1 MHVLVAHNDI
11 QILALIFKAM
21 QREVNKMEAKQ
32 NNKLST
38 KKSSYEYTLSSEF
51 PIMGFLV
58 KVFFIKE
65 KKSSYT
71 VYTSFYTE
79 VNSKH
84 RVPGIRRHGKQHAC
98 TEAHSRGETTS
109 CAFQTSPSPGVRVTG
124 VRWGGGRGR
133 GGRVWAGAAG
143 AETWRHRVRIHAAGL
158 LYWKTQS
165 GPVSLVKGTGFAGA
179 TQQGSTIEIGK
190 CLATCLWILDK
201 VYF

>member
-1 MHVLVAHNDI
+1 
-11 QILALIFKAM
+11 M

-32 NNKLST
+32 NNKRST

-84 RVPGIRRHGKQHAC
+84 RVPGIRRHGKH
-98 TEAHSRGETTS
+98 GETTS

-124 VRWGGGRGR
+124 VRWGGGGGR

-143 AETWRHRVRIHAAGL
+143 AETWRHRVRIRAAGL
-158 LYWKTQS
+158 LDWKTQS
-165 GPVSLVKGTGFAGA
+165 EPVSLENWFCR
-179 TQQGSTIEIGK
+179 IGK
-190 CLATCLWILDK
+190 CFSNMLK
-201 VYF
+201 